1 MSKLIIK
8 EIEVKELLER
18 VVKEYMSEW
27 VEVDENGDVIRDG
40 DKGVM
45 RNELM
50 DDFVDYINNII
61 W

>member
-18 VVKEYMSEW
+18 VVKEYLSEL
-27 VEVDENGDVIRDG
+27 EVDENGDVVRDG
-40 DKGVM
+40 DKGIM
-45 RNELM
+45 RNILM
-50 DDFVDYINNII
+50 DDFVDYVNSMI

>member
-27 VEVDENGDVIRDG
+27 VKVDENGDIIRDG

>member
-27 VEVDENGDVIRDG
+27 VKVDGNGDVIRDG
-40 DKGVM
+40 DKGIM

>member
-18 VVKEYMSEW
+18 VVKEYMKEW
-27 VEVDENGDVIRDG
+27 IEVDEEGNVVREGN
-40 DKGVM
+40 KGIM

-50 DDFVDYINNII
+50 DDFVDYINNMI